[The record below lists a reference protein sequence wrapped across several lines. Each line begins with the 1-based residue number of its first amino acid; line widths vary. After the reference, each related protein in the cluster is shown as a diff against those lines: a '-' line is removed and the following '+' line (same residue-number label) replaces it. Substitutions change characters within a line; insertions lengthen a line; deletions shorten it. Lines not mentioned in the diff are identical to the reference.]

1 MLQYLILVGTAETL
15 LGSHTS
21 KPYNP
26 DIARVTEKVTV
37 RVTDAL
43 TENEQKVLEILRK
56 NPSATYIEMANQMN
70 ISRKAVSQKIKQRK
84 GKGFI
89 LRVGSTKNGYWKL
102 L

>member
-1 MLQYLILVGTAETL
+1 MGAEEPEYIVHGEDIMVKFKALQ
-15 LGSHTS
+15 S
-21 KPYNP
+21 
-26 DIARVTEKVTV
+26 ARVTEKVTV

-70 ISRKAVSQKIKQRK
+70 ISRKAVSQKIKQLKDK
-84 GKGFI
+84 GHI
-89 LRVGSTKNGYWKL
+89 LRVGSAKKGYWKL